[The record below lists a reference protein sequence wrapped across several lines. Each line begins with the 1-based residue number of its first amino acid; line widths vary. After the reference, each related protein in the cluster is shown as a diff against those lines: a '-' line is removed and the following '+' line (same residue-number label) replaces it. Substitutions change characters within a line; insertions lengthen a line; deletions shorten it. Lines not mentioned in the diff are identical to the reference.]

1 MTHSPSVLMMIVGFI
16 LLLGPLVVIHELG
29 HYLVARWCGVKADAF
44 SVGFGKELVGLTDRR
59 GTRWKLSAI
68 PLGGYVQF
76 AGDMDPTSRPDDAK
90 FAHLSPEER
99 AQTFNA
105 KPLWQRALIVAAGP
119 LTNLLFAILIF
130 SAFNMA
136 FGRVVAPPVV
146 AAFAEKSAARD
157 AGLRVGDRI
166 VAVNG
171 HAIRQFPDI
180 VGLVV
185 PYPGMTVAITVAR
198 DGRELAIPVRLEDK
212 LLKDEFGNESRI
224 GRLGIAP
231 GGARIERVGP
241 AEAVTLAGQ
250 QTWGIVRMLGVGI
263 RQIVTGQR
271 SIAELGGPIKTAK
284 YSGEQLSLGWL
295 SFASFAAFISINL
308 AFINLLPIPALDGGH
323 LALYAAEAVRRRP
336 LDARSQDLAYRT
348 GLAFVLA
355 LMLFVTLNDL
365 ASLLPAGGS

>member
-1 MTHSPSVLMMIVGFI
+1 MTQSPSVLMMLVGFV

-44 SVGFGKELVGLTDRR
+44 SVGFGKELFGRTDRR
-59 GTRWKLSAI
+59 GTRWKVSAI

-76 AGDMDPTSRPDDAK
+76 SGDMDPTSRPDDAK
-90 FAHLSPEER
+90 FAHLTTDER

-105 KPLWQRALIVAAGP
+105 KPLWQRAAIVAAGP
-119 LTNLLFAILIF
+119 LTNLLFAVLIF
-130 SAFNMA
+130 SAFNLA
-136 FGRVVAPPVV
+136 FGKVVAPPVV
-146 AAFAEKSAARD
+146 AHFAEKSAARD
-157 AGLRVGDRI
+157 AGIRVGDRI
-166 VAVNG
+166 IAVSG
-171 HAIRQFPDI
+171 RGVDQFPDI

-185 PYPGMTVAITVAR
+185 PYPGMTVPVTVAR
-198 DGRELAIPVRLEDK
+198 DGREQVIPVRLEAK
-212 LLKDEFGNESRI
+212 LLTDRFGNESRV
-224 GRLGIAP
+224 GRLGISP
-231 GGARIERVGP
+231 GQANIVPVGP
-241 AEAVTLAGQ
+241 IEAVSLAGK

-263 RQIVTGQR
+263 KQIVTGQR
-271 SIAELGGPIKTAK
+271 PLTELGGPIKTAK

-323 LALYAAEAVRRRP
+323 LALYAAEAIRHRP
-336 LDARSQDLAYRT
+336 LDARSQDWAYRT

-365 ASLLPAGGS
+365 AALLPSGGS